1 MIVKEIRDEDFTS
14 YKKSSMVVGFPSC
27 SFKCCKEG
35 NFPIEVCQNCSL
47 AKAKSIEITSEEI
60 INRYLS
66 NPITSAIVC
75 GGLEPMDSFDD
86 LKDLI
91 MKLRQVCEDDVVIFS
106 GYNKEEIADKI
117 KELSKY
123 KNIIIKFG
131 RYIPN
136 ENPHYDKV
144 LGVKLAS
151 NNQRAERIS

>member
-1 MIVKEIRDEDFTS
+1 
-14 YKKSSMVVGFPSC
+14 MVVGFPSC